1 MFSTLF
7 IIGAWLT
14 ITPVSDMQI
23 TYSDTV
29 NIWTDTTS
37 VILVEFSEP
46 MSMDGLLDVHNYK
59 VYDSTNSI
67 VKLYKVGVVVSIDD
81 SPPSQPI
88 IVDSVGTTVVAL
100 IVKRIQ
106 PHEQYAVQVFNVKD
120 KAGNVIGD
128 KNEGWFYF
136 NGFVP
141 NKIGTPNIEMNKD

>member
-1 MFSTLF
+1 MFLTLF

-14 ITPVSDMQI
+14 ITPVSDMHV

-29 NIWTDTTS
+29 DIWTDTTS

-46 MSMDGLLDVHNYK
+46 MSNDGLLDVHNYK

-67 VKLYKVGVVVSIDD
+67 IKLYKVGVVVSIDD
-81 SPPSQPI
+81 SPPSPPI
-88 IVDSVGTTVVAL
+88 VVDSVGTTVVAL

-106 PHEQYAVQVFNVKD
+106 PHAQYAVQVFNVKD
-120 KAGNVIGD
+120 KAGNVIGTN
-128 KNEGWFYF
+128 NEAWFYF

-141 NKIGTPNIEMNKD
+141 NRIGTPSVGFQK